1 MKLLEESI
9 KQNADKGK
17 DGENVPILE
26 SVELVLVR
34 CNLVKNDY
42 QLTLKVLLTFVP
54 NKQFGQLINISPRS
68 LMMMSTVN
76 AAFFFF
82 FVKAWFTDHVS
93 KAVEIED
100 NVNLVQI
107 VG

>member
-1 MKLLEESI
+1 MRLLEESI

-42 QLTLKVLLTFVP
+42 Q
-54 NKQFGQLINISPRS
+54 
-68 LMMMSTVN
+68 
-76 AAFFFF
+76 
-82 FVKAWFTDHVS
+82 
-93 KAVEIED
+93 
-100 NVNLVQI
+100 
-107 VG
+107 